1 MSTQS
6 GSKLS
11 NPSGKT
17 HTPGGHS
24 TFDELSHINFLTA
37 RFGDVTPFMFFNG
50 FRNDKI
56 PFRSEHKL
64 RTLSLKSPLMSK
76 INMQKNFFAIPM
88 ECILPLNWPIIYD
101 NPINGDD
108 VPQDS
113 YTSVNFS
120 RISVLF
126 NDWCD
131 FLHRS
136 IVSDLNSASNWLSI
150 LLRGLIYFE
159 YFYSYGSLLNISGYK
174 MAGCFKYR
182 RVDENGNVQY
192 ATYDQIFD
200 IMIGSISSNV
210 KELRVLYDDELRF
223 TISSSFN
230 INYIDSFAPHPV
242 SWHTGLEKLRDELG
256 FSGFADGG
264 ITLAGVNAIRQVFN
278 RYFYNTSS
286 SSDVPLIPQVSAPTE
301 PCDISRLWAY
311 QIVCARFYTNDHVD
325 YIYSADLFRNLVN
338 HFNEQLITNYE
349 GNLSRTFAYNGITMP
364 YDYLSSHYAQVYFA
378 CDYDSDEFFSGS
390 YKLFFNYASMLLS
403 FRRSLKYKDYFTG
416 GRTSPLAVGNTNVA
430 VQSGEVSVVDVT
442 RNIQMQRFLN
452 AVNRYGRRFS
462 NYLEGLFP
470 DGRNV
475 GYDYHDPC
483 FLGSTSDDIGN
494 YETQN
499 TGTDQL
505 TEEQTITS
513 NLANSSGRFAF
524 EYSADRPYIL
534 VGCIH
539 FDIRRS
545 YVNASRKQLFV
556 KDRFDM
562 FNPFLQFIGD
572 QPILRAERLL
582 SQDGTFAYTGRYME
596 YKQSF
601 DEVNGGFV
609 SYLPTWCLKA
619 RDFNTSFNES
629 DVLSPD
635 FIRSR
640 NDEFDEYFVSLTNY
654 SLAGYFH
661 FILGLYNDFG
671 KAKRSMSYNPGIL

>member
-37 RFGDVTPFMFFNG
+37 RFGDITPFMFFNG

-76 INMQKNFFAIPM
+76 MNMQKNFFAVPM
-88 ECILPLNWPIIYD
+88 ECILPFNWPLIYD
-101 NPINGDD
+101 NPISGDD

-113 YTSVNFS
+113 YTSVSFEG
-120 RISVLF
+120 ISNLF
-126 NDWCD
+126 
-131 FLHRS
+131 RS
-136 IVSDLNSASNWLSI
+136 WIVYLNRFTSI
-150 LLRGLIYFE
+150 SSQSVANSYLTALVRGLVYFE

-174 MAGCFKYR
+174 MAGCFNYR
-182 RVDENGNVQY
+182 RVNDDGSVTY
-192 ATYDQIFD
+192 LTYDQLFD
-200 IMIGSISSNV
+200 ILISAISSNV
-210 KELRVLYDDELRF
+210 DRLDVYRGSALSF
-223 TISSSFN
+223 SISSSFN
-230 INYIDSFAPHPV
+230 INYKDQTSPSPV

-256 FSGFADGG
+256 FSGFSESNF
-264 ITLAGVNAIRQVFN
+264 VPSKVENVRQLFN
-278 RYFYNTSS
+278 RLFFSSDSS
-286 SSDVPLIPQVSAPTE
+286 SYVTVLPPSEQ
-301 PCDISRLWAY
+301 CDISRLWAY

-325 YIYSADLFRNLVN
+325 YIYSADLFRNLIN
-338 HFNEQLITNYE
+338 HYNEQLITKFE
-349 GNLSRTFAYNGITMP
+349 PTLSRTFAYNGITMP
-364 YDYLSSHYAQVYFA
+364 YDYLSAHYSNLFFESA
-378 CDYDSDEFFSGS
+378 YDVDEFFAVGNG
-390 YKLFFNYASMLLS
+390 YDLFLNYASTLLS

-539 FDIRRS
+539 FDIRRA
-545 YVNASRKQLFV
+545 YVNASCRQLFV

-572 QPILRAERLL
+572 QPIMRSERLL
-582 SQDGTFAYTGRYME
+582 NLSGTFAYTGRYME

-601 DEVNGGFV
+601 DVVNGGFV

-619 RDFNTSFNES
+619 HDFNAATGQDDF
-629 DVLSPD
+629 LSPD

-661 FILGLYNDFG
+661 FILGLYNNFG
-671 KAKRSMSYNPGIL
+671 KVKRSMSYNPGIL